1 MPRIKLK
8 MGTVVPEPTA
18 QRLSLKL
25 SGQGSDIAYKDNNQP
40 SSVTID
46 DESLKRQRDHVRTES
61 AGQDV
66 SMSPRTRSF
75 RRNIESPGSSAATT
89 PASSEQHQGSL
100 AGAQDM
106 SYSVKNE
113 TPMAIAH
120 IETGTSQ
127 NFPGLFAE
135 ASATEIA
142 QHSSGSGKSLL
153 LAILAILWNRGLC
166 SASSTILTSS

>member
-25 SGQGSDIAYKDNNQP
+25 SGQVSDIAYKDRHQP
-40 SSVTID
+40 SSVAVD
-46 DESLKRQRDHVRTES
+46 DESLKRQQDHVRTES

-75 RRNIESPGSSAATT
+75 RRNMESPESSAATT

-100 AGAQDM
+100 AGAQYM
-106 SYSVKNE
+106 SNSVKNE

-142 QHSSGSGKSLL
+142 QHSSGSGKLL
-153 LAILAILWNRGLC
+153 SMAILAILQNRGLC

>member
-8 MGTVVPEPTA
+8 MGTAVPEPTA

-25 SGQGSDIAYKDNNQP
+25 SGQGSDIAYKDNRQP
-40 SSVTID
+40 SSVAAD
-46 DESLKRQRDHVRTES
+46 DESLKRQQDH
-61 AGQDV
+61 V

-75 RRNIESPGSSAATT
+75 RRNMESPGSSAATT

-106 SYSVKNE
+106 SNSVKNE
-113 TPMAIAH
+113 PSMAIAH

-142 QHSSGSGKSLL
+142 QHSSGSGKFLSM
-153 LAILAILWNRGLC
+153 AILAILQNRGLC
-166 SASSTILTSS
+166 LASSTILTSS